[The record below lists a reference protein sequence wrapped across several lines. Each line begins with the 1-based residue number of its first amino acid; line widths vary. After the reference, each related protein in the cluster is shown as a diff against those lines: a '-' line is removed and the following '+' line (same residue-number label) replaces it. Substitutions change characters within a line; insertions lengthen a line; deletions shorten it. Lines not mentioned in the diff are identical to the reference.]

1 MKTPL
6 LILATFL
13 CAFTLNAATVT
24 GRANKPYPLAGT
36 EELPINDAG
45 VDKKVTIATLLRT
58 PQGVMTA
65 TSFNGLTITT
75 TTGTLTIPNG
85 VTLTGPA
92 TSGTAATLDGVETLT
107 NKTVNLTSN
116 TLVATSAQLL
126 AAITNETGTGV
137 AVFNTSPT
145 LVTPVLGVATA
156 TSLNGLTID
165 TSTGVFD
172 LANGKTLAVN
182 NSLTLAGT
190 DNTTMTFPGTSQTLV
205 GLTSEQTL
213 TNKTLTAPTMTT
225 PTLGVASA
233 TTVNKITLTAPATG
247 ATLTLT
253 DGKTLAV
260 TNSLTLSGTDST
272 TFTFPPTTAT
282 LFTSSLASNDISA
295 ANSLWGAS
303 NALVF
308 EGATANDFEISV
320 TPANATA
327 DVTYLLPDAAA
338 ASYAVMS
345 STLVTNAP
353 NIANSVT
360 GASNALVFEGTADD
374 FETSVTATD
383 PTADRAI
390 NLPDAAGTVD
400 VNQASTAVALTSDN
414 QAVTPGAASRIQL
427 SSDNNT
433 ATNRT
438 FTLSATGAITG
449 QIYIVIAPA
458 ANACEIAVTGIQ
470 KLSATWSPTALDT
483 LTLLFDGTNFIELAR
498 SAN

>member
-1 MKTPL
+1 
-6 LILATFL
+6 
-13 CAFTLNAATVT
+13 
-24 GRANKPYPLAGT
+24 
-36 EELPINDAG
+36 
-45 VDKKVTIATLLRT
+45 VDKKVTAANILY
-58 PQGVMTA
+58 
-65 TSFNGLTITT
+65 GLTITA
-75 TTGTLTIPNG
+75 TTGTLTI
-85 VTLTGPA
+85 
-92 TSGTAATLDGVETLT
+92 
-107 NKTVNLTSN
+107 
-116 TLVATSAQLL
+116 
-126 AAITNETGTGV
+126 
-137 AVFNTSPT
+137 
-145 LVTPVLGVATA
+145 
-156 TSLNGLTID
+156 
-165 TSTGVFD
+165 
-172 LANGKTLAVN
+172 ANDKTLAVS

-190 DNTTMTFPGTSQTLV
+190 DGTTMTFPGTSQTIV

-213 TNKTLTAPTMTT
+213 TNKTLTAPIMTT

-260 TNSLTLSGTDST
+260 TNSLTLAGTDST

-282 LFTSSLASNDISA
+282 VFTSSLASNDISA
-295 ANSLWGAS
+295 ANSIWGAS

-308 EGATANDFEISV
+308 EGATADGFEISV

-360 GASNALVFEGTADD
+360 GASNALVFEGSSADD

-390 NLPDAAGTVD
+390 TLPNAAGTVALS
-400 VNQASTAVALTSDN
+400 QASTAVALTSDN

-427 SSDNNT
+427 SSDSET
-433 ATNRT
+433 ATART

-449 QIYIVIAPA
+449 QIYIVVAPA
-458 ANACEIAVTGIQ
+458 TNNCEIAATGIQ
-470 KLSATWSPTALDT
+470 KLSATWSPNAFDT
-483 LTLLFDGTNFIELAR
+483 LTLMFDGTNFLELAR